1 VTVLTTVEVYFTLT
15 TPDLPYFRVGDP
27 VKGVVGSTEYLIA
40 GPQWI
45 DISSYV
51 SAVSISRGRNRD
63 LDRFSAGKLSV
74 TLNNETRAFDP
85 LYESSPFVGNI
96 IPRRSIRVTT
106 GGIVQ
111 FTGIIEDWNFSYDVS
126 GASKASIVAADA
138 FTLFATQFVTA
149 GTSSTELVGARIGA
163 VLDMATVAWPEG
175 SRALDD
181 GTNTVGADVRDGT
194 QSALDYLNLVTASE
208 QGQLFM
214 GKNGYVTFIDRAN
227 IYDVEDSPLFA
238 DDGSGI
244 PYTGANIQYGTD
256 LLYNQVTI
264 SSPLAG
270 DAVGNNFAS
279 QEAYGIS
286 GQTIDTLIEGS
297 TSLQNLADWW
307 VSLYGD
313 PEYRFEAL
321 QVSLD
326 GLQGLDLAAVLAL
339 ELGDPIEVT
348 FTPNGVGSAIT
359 RYAQVIGIEHEARI
373 DSHNV
378 TFALSSLE
386 AYAFLILDDASFGIL
401 DSNVLGF

>member
-1 VTVLTTVEVYFTLT
+1 
-15 TPDLPYFRVGDP
+15 
-27 VKGVVGSTEYLIA
+27 
-40 GPQWI
+40 
-45 DISSYV
+45 
-51 SAVSISRGRNRD
+51 
-63 LDRFSAGKLSV
+63 
-74 TLNNETRAFDP
+74 
-85 LYESSPFVGNI
+85 
-96 IPRRSIRVTT
+96 
-106 GGIVQ
+106 
-111 FTGIIEDWNFSYDVS
+111 
-126 GASKASIVAADA
+126 
-138 FTLFATQFVTA
+138 LFATQFVTA

-181 GTNTVGADVRDGT
+181 GTNTVGADVRDVT

-208 QGQLFM
+208 QGQFFM

-227 IYDVEDSPLFA
+227 IYDVEGSPLFA

-326 GLQGLDLAAVLAL
+326 GLQGVNLAAVLGL

-359 RYAQVIGIEHEARI
+359 RYAQIIGIEHEARI

>member
-40 GPQWI
+40 GPQWV
-45 DISSYV
+45 DVSSYV

-85 LYESSPFVGNI
+85 LYELSPFVGNI
-96 IPRRSIRVTT
+96 IPRRSIRVST
-106 GGIVQ
+106 GGVVQ
-111 FTGIIEDWNFSYDVS
+111 FTGIIEDWNYSYDVS

-227 IYDVEDSPLFA
+227 IYDVEGSPLFA

-244 PYTGANIQYGTD
+244 PYTGAN
-256 LLYNQVTI
+256 NQ
-264 SSPLAG
+264 
-270 DAVGNNFAS
+270 
-279 QEAYGIS
+279 
-286 GQTIDTLIEGS
+286 
-297 TSLQNLADWW
+297 
-307 VSLYGD
+307 
-313 PEYRFEAL
+313 
-321 QVSLD
+321 
-326 GLQGLDLAAVLAL
+326 
-339 ELGDPIEVT
+339 
-348 FTPNGVGSAIT
+348 
-359 RYAQVIGIEHEARI
+359 
-373 DSHNV
+373 
-378 TFALSSLE
+378 
-386 AYAFLILDDASFGIL
+386 
-401 DSNVLGF
+401 